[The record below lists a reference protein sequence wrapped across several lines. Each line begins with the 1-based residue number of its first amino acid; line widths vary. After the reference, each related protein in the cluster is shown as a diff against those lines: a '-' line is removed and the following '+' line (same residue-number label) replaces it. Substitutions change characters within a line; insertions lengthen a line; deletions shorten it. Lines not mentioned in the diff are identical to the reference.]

1 MLDISIDALQDDES
15 WRRLTALLLDSE
27 VLDQRL
33 ETIRARLMARLR
45 YVTDEAAVAVRV
57 REVADMR

>member
-45 YVTDEAAVAVRV
+45 YVTT
-57 REVADMR
+57 